1 MAEAP
6 GAAPTGESSS
16 AVGRARP
23 GGDAPRRAGRNV
35 PVATAVGVTL
45 AALVLVSLYTVVEAF
60 VVLVTLAV
68 VIGVYEVC
76 HVLASRDIVVP
87 VVPLMVGGAAMVVAA
102 YADGTDALSVTL
114 ALTVLTVAAARITSP
129 LELPPERLVPDLMV
143 SAFVAVYVP
152 LLAASAVLMAASDDG
167 PDRVV
172 VFILAV
178 VLSDTGGFAAGVR
191 FGKHPLAPSVSPKK
205 SWEGLA
211 GSVVAATIGSAVA
224 VPLLLGA
231 QWWQGALVGL
241 VAVATATAG
250 DLAESLL
257 KRDLGVKDMGRLLPE
272 HGGIMDR
279 LDSLLPTAP
288 VMALVL
294 AAILG

>member
-16 AVGRARP
+16 AERRVRP

-152 LLAASAVLMAASDDG
+152 LLAASAVLMAASEDG

-211 GSVVAATIGSAVA
+211 GSVVAATVGSAVA

>member
-1 MAEAP
+1 MP
-6 GAAPTGESSS
+6 DSSPSPDPVTGAGSSGS
-16 AVGRARP
+16 AGPAAATTKRK
-23 GGDAPRRAGRNV
+23 AGRNV

-45 AALVLVSLYTVVEAF
+45 ALL
-60 VVLVTLAV
+60 VLVTLYTVTVLFVALVAV
-68 VIGVYEVC
+68 AVLIAVYEVS
-76 HVLASRDIVVP
+76 HVLAGRSIQVP
-87 VVPLMVGGAAMVVAA
+87 TVPLMVGGAAMVVAA
-102 YADGTDALSVTL
+102 YVDGTDALTV
-114 ALTVLTVAAARITSP
+114 ALVLTVVAMAAARLAGP
-129 LELPPERLVPDLMV
+129 DPERMAKDMV
-143 SAFVAVYVP
+143 VGAFVAVYVP
-152 LLAASAVLMAASDDG
+152 LLAASAVLMVAADDG
-167 PDRVV
+167 ADRIV

-191 FGKHPLAPSVSPKK
+191 FGKHPMAPSVSPKK

-211 GSVVAATIGSAVA
+211 GSVAAATVGSAVA
-224 VPLLLGA
+224 VPLLLDA
-231 QWWQGALVGL
+231 SWWQGALVGL

-257 KRDLGVKDMGRLLPE
+257 KRDLGVKDMGRLLPG

-294 AAILG
+294 AAIAG

>member
-1 MAEAP
+1 
-6 GAAPTGESSS
+6 
-16 AVGRARP
+16 
-23 GGDAPRRAGRNV
+23 
-35 PVATAVGVTL
+35 VTL

-129 LELPPERLVPDLMV
+129 LKLPPERLVPDLMV

-211 GSVVAATIGSAVA
+211 GSVVAATVGSAVA

-231 QWWQGALVGL
+231 QWWQGVLVGL

>member
-1 MAEAP
+1 M
-6 GAAPTGESSS
+6 
-16 AVGRARP
+16 
-23 GGDAPRRAGRNV
+23 
-35 PVATAVGVTL
+35 PVATAVGVTMG
-45 AALVLVSLYTVVEAF
+45 ALVLSTLYTVTALF
-60 VVLVTLAV
+60 VALVAVAV
-68 VIGVYEVC
+68 VIAVYEVC
-76 HVLASRDIVVP
+76 QVLAGNAIAVP
-87 VVPLMVGGAAMVVAA
+87 AVPLMVGGAAMVVAA
-102 YADGTDALSVTL
+102 YADGTDALTV
-114 ALTVLTVAAARITSP
+114 ALVLTIVAMAAARLAGP
-129 LELPPERLVPDLMV
+129 GGNRLTQDMV
-143 SAFVAVYVP
+143 VGAFVAVYVP
-152 LLAASAVLMAASDDG
+152 LLAASAVLMVAADDG
-167 PDRVV
+167 ADRIV

-178 VLSDTGGFAAGVR
+178 VLSDTGGFAVGVR
-191 FGKHPLAPSVSPKK
+191 FGKHPMAPSVSPKK

-211 GSVVAATIGSAVA
+211 GSVVAATVGSAVA

-231 QWWQGALVGL
+231 HWWQGALVGL

-294 AAILG
+294 AAVLG

>member
-16 AVGRARP
+16 AERRVRP

-87 VVPLMVGGAAMVVAA
+87 VVPVMVGGAAMVVAA

-211 GSVVAATIGSAVA
+211 GSVVAATVGSAVA

>member
-1 MAEAP
+1 M
-6 GAAPTGESSS
+6 TDSSGS
-16 AVGRARP
+16 PVPATEPSPAR
-23 GGDAPRRAGRNV
+23 GKKRRAGRNV
-35 PVATAVGVTL
+35 PVATAVGGTL
-45 AALVLVSLYTVVEAF
+45 AALVLVTVYTVTALF
-60 VVLVTLAV
+60 VVLVAVAV
-68 VIGVYEVC
+68 VIAVYEVC
-76 HVLASRDIVVP
+76 QVLAGNAIDVP

-102 YADGTDALSVTL
+102 YTDGTDALTV
-114 ALTVLTVAAARITSP
+114 ALVLTIVAMAAARLAGP
-129 LELPPERLVPDLMV
+129 GGDRLTKDMV
-143 SAFVAVYVP
+143 VGAFVAVYVP
-152 LLAASAVLMAASDDG
+152 LLAASAVLMVAADDG
-167 PDRVV
+167 ADRIV

-191 FGKHPLAPSVSPKK
+191 FGKHPMAPSVSPKK

-211 GSVVAATIGSAVA
+211 GSVVAATVGSAVA

-231 QWWQGALVGL
+231 TWWQGALVGL

-294 AAILG
+294 AAVAG

>member
-16 AVGRARP
+16 AERRVRP

-114 ALTVLTVAAARITSP
+114 ALTVLTVAAVRITSP

-211 GSVVAATIGSAVA
+211 GSVVAATVGSAVA

>member
-1 MAEAP
+1 MAEVSGARPTGQPPTAPADAP
-6 GAAPTGESSS
+6 GPT
-16 AVGRARP
+16 
-23 GGDAPRRAGRNV
+23 RRRSGRNV
-35 PVATAVGVTL
+35 PVATAVGVSL
-45 AALVLVSLYTVVEAF
+45 AALVLLSLYTVVEAF
-60 VVLVTLAV
+60 VALVALAV

-76 HVLASRDIVVP
+76 QVLITRNVAVP

-102 YADGTDALSVTL
+102 FADGTDALAVTL
-114 ALTVLTVAAARITSP
+114 LLTVLAVAAARILAP
-129 LELPPERLVPDLMV
+129 LDLPAERLVPDLMV
-143 SAFVAVYVP
+143 GAFVAVYVP
-152 LLAASAVLMAASDDG
+152 LLAASAVLMAAADDG

-191 FGKHPLAPSVSPKK
+191 FGKHPMAPSVSPKK

-211 GSVVAATIGSAVA
+211 GSVVAASLGSAIA

-231 QWWQGALVGL
+231 AWWQGALVGL

-294 AAILG
+294 AAIVG

>member
-1 MAEAP
+1 MSEATP
-6 GAAPTGESSS
+6 KAKKRS
-16 AVGRARP
+16 
-23 GGDAPRRAGRNV
+23 GRNV
-35 PVATAVGVTL
+35 PVATGVGVAL
-45 AALVLVSLYTVVEAF
+45 AALVLLTLYTVTFLF
-60 VVLVTLAV
+60 VALVTIAV
-68 VIGVYEVC
+68 MIGVFEVC
-76 HVLASRDIVVP
+76 RVLARNDID
-87 VVPLMVGGAAMVVAA
+87 VPLVPIVVGGAAMVVAA
-102 YADGTDALSVTL
+102 YVDGTDALTAALV
-114 ALTVLTVAAARITSP
+114 LTVVVVAAARLLSP
-129 LELPPERLVPDLMV
+129 EPGRLAKDVV
-143 SAFVAVYVP
+143 VGTFVAVYVP
-152 LLAASAVLMAASDDG
+152 LLAASAVLMAAADDG
-167 PDRVV
+167 ADRIV

-191 FGKHPLAPSVSPKK
+191 FGKHPMAPTVSPKK

-211 GSVVAATIGSAVA
+211 GSLVAATVGMAVA

-231 QWWQGALVGL
+231 QWWQGALVGV

-257 KRDLGVKDMGRLLPE
+257 KRDLGVKDMGNLLPE

-294 AAILG
+294 AAITS

>member
-1 MAEAP
+1 MTDSTGPPAP
-6 GAAPTGESSS
+6 PTGPAS
-16 AVGRARP
+16 AAGKK
-23 GGDAPRRAGRNV
+23 RRAGRNV
-35 PVATAVGVTL
+35 PVATAVGATL
-45 AALVLVSLYTVVEAF
+45 AGVVLITLYTATALFVALVAV
-60 VVLVTLAV
+60 AV
-68 VIGVYEVC
+68 VIAVYEVC
-76 HVLASRDIVVP
+76 QVLSGRSIDVP

-102 YADGTDALSVTL
+102 YTDGTDALTV
-114 ALTVLTVAAARITSP
+114 ALVLTIMAMAAARLAGSGGD
-129 LELPPERLVPDLMV
+129 RLAKDVV
-143 SAFVAVYVP
+143 VGAFVAVYVP
-152 LLAASAVLMAASDDG
+152 LLAASAVLMAAADDG
-167 PDRVV
+167 ADRIV

-191 FGKHPLAPSVSPKK
+191 FGKHPMAPSVSPKK
-205 SWEGLA
+205 SWEGLG
-211 GSVVAATIGSAVA
+211 GSVVAATVGSAVA

-231 QWWQGALVGL
+231 TWWQGALVGL

-294 AAILG
+294 AAIAG

>member
-1 MAEAP
+1 MSEATP
-6 GAAPTGESSS
+6 KAKKRS
-16 AVGRARP
+16 
-23 GGDAPRRAGRNV
+23 GRNV
-35 PVATAVGVTL
+35 PVATGVGVAL
-45 AALVLVSLYTVVEAF
+45 AALVLLTLYTVTFLF
-60 VVLVTLAV
+60 VALVTIAV
-68 VIGVYEVC
+68 MIGVFEVC
-76 HVLASRDIVVP
+76 RVLARNDID
-87 VVPLMVGGAAMVVAA
+87 VPLVPIVVGGAAMVVAA
-102 YADGTDALSVTL
+102 YVDGTDALTAALV
-114 ALTVLTVAAARITSP
+114 LTVVVVAAARLLSP
-129 LELPPERLVPDLMV
+129 MPGRLAKNVV
-143 SAFVAVYVP
+143 VGTFVAVYVP
-152 LLAASAVLMAASDDG
+152 LLAASAVLMAAADDG
-167 PDRVV
+167 ADRIV

-191 FGKHPLAPSVSPKK
+191 FGKPPMAPTVSPKK

-211 GSVVAATIGSAVA
+211 GSLVAATVGMAVA

-231 QWWQGALVGL
+231 QWWQGALVGV

-257 KRDLGVKDMGRLLPE
+257 KRDLGVKDMGNLLPE

-294 AAILG
+294 AAITS

>member
-1 MAEAP
+1 MS
-6 GAAPTGESSS
+6 ESTPVAKKRS
-16 AVGRARP
+16 
-23 GGDAPRRAGRNV
+23 GRNV
-35 PVATAVGVTL
+35 PVATAVGVSL
-45 AALVLVSLYTVVEAF
+45 AALVLLTLYTVTFLF
-60 VVLVTLAV
+60 VGLVTIAV
-68 VIGVYEVC
+68 MIGVYEVC
-76 HVLASRDIVVP
+76 RVLSRNHID
-87 VVPLMVGGAAMVVAA
+87 VPLVPIVVGGAVMVVVA
-102 YADGTDALSVTL
+102 YVDGTDALTA
-114 ALTVLTVAAARITSP
+114 ALVLTIVVVAAARMFAP
-129 LELPPERLVPDLMV
+129 NPERIAKDVV
-143 SAFVAVYVP
+143 VGAFVAVYVP
-152 LLAASAVLMAASDDG
+152 LLAASAVLMAAADDG
-167 PDRVV
+167 ADRVV

-191 FGKHPLAPSVSPKK
+191 FGKHPMAPTVSPKK

-211 GSVVAATIGSAVA
+211 GSVVAATIGSAIT

-241 VAVATATAG
+241 VGVATATAG

-257 KRDLGVKDMGRLLPE
+257 KRDLGVKDMGSLLPE

-294 AAILG
+294 AAIVG

>member
-1 MAEAP
+1 MTDMMDSSVPAAEP
-6 GAAPTGESSS
+6 RPPTGKK
-16 AVGRARP
+16 
-23 GGDAPRRAGRNV
+23 RRAGRNV

-45 AALVLVSLYTVVEAF
+45 AALVLITLYTVTVLF
-60 VVLVTLAV
+60 VVLVAVAV
-68 VIGVYEVC
+68 VIAVYEVC
-76 HVLASRDIVVP
+76 QVLAGNAIDVP

-102 YADGTDALSVTL
+102 YADGTDALTV
-114 ALTVLTVAAARITSP
+114 ALVLTIVAMAAARLAGP
-129 LELPPERLVPDLMV
+129 GGDRLTKDMV
-143 SAFVAVYVP
+143 VGAFVAIYVP
-152 LLAASAVLMAASDDG
+152 LLAASAVLMVAADDG
-167 PDRVV
+167 ADRIV

-191 FGKHPLAPSVSPKK
+191 FGKHPMAPSVSPKK

-211 GSVVAATIGSAVA
+211 GSVVAATVGSAVA

-231 QWWQGALVGL
+231 TWWQGALVGL

-294 AAILG
+294 AAVAG